1 MLNPFPFKWSHVT
14 LPTFGS
20 FRNHTVINNLNPLE
34 MRHSVLQCNHFVL
47 RFFESPWA
55 CIQTNIDEWCVA
67 ELHNINFS
75 LSIQY
80 QLFYSPSYQYQYQ
93 YQLIRR
99 GLSISIC
106 YQFFKILLIN
116 IHININIANFPYQYF
131 LINALCNSD
140 MKQTPLHHQIRGKP
154 FLTKKVI
161 TKGLK

>member
-93 YQLIRR
+93 YQLIWR
-99 GLSISIC
+99 GL
-106 YQFFKILLIN
+106 
-116 IHININIANFPYQYF
+116 ININILSIIGKFSYRFQYQYQLIYS
-131 LINALCNSD
+131 LINIDINISVHVWNLRIIKAL
-140 MKQTPLHHQIRGKP
+140 QRR
-154 FLTKKVI
+154 
-161 TKGLK
+161 